1 MLKVEKT
8 FVLTEQGT
16 PMLRRKLKLPE
27 SLNASFRLPVNTSKV
42 ASLALA
48 FVLVTGLAIYFLTS
62 SHVSFLTTSP
72 GAGSANASGGSA
84 GPFGGT
90 SRSGGSTSWSCV
102 SPNLPNKGGA
112 CPLNDGGFT
121 NHPTVTG
128 VGDTNPNILHDVWSG
143 DSHYQATL
151 YANSPGD
158 WKVVVNITEDA
169 GGGVLAYPN
178 VGWYPYP
185 NLPEVPVDSYS
196 SITSSWNVT
205 IPADSRTTTGWAAY
219 DLWLNGGWEN
229 KPDEVMIQP
238 DITANQNYD
247 CKPVATATFGGMPW
261 HLCVFGSERVW
272 KPGTD
277 DQHLINQPSGTVNVL
292 AIIKWM
298 EHNGYLPRNSTW
310 FAESFGFEI
319 CNTSGT
325 VQTFQVNDFTW
336 HQR

>member
-1 MLKVEKT
+1 
-8 FVLTEQGT
+8 
-16 PMLRRKLKLPE
+16 MLRRKLKLPE
-27 SLNASFRLPVNTSKV
+27 SLNGSFRLSVNINKV
-42 ASLALA
+42 ALLALA
-48 FVLVTGLAIYFLTS
+48 FVLVTGLGVYFLTS
-62 SHVSFLTTSP
+62 SHVPILTTAP
-72 GAGSANASGGSA
+72 EAGSGTISGHAASASDANASGGSA
-84 GPFGGT
+84 VNFGGT

-102 SPNLPNKGGA
+102 SPNIPNKGGT
-112 CPLNDGGFT
+112 CPLNDSGFT
-121 NHPTVTG
+121 NHPTITG
-128 VGDTNPNILHDVWSG
+128 IGVNNPGITHNVWSG
-143 DSHYQATL
+143 DRHYQATL
-151 YANSPGD
+151 YANSPSD
-158 WKVVVNITEDA
+158 WKVVVNTINDA

-205 IPADSRTTTGWAAY
+205 IPSDSRTTAGWAGY
-219 DLWLNGGWEN
+219 DLWFNGGWEN

-292 AIIKWM
+292 AILKWM

-310 FAESFGFEI
+310 FAGSFGFEI

-325 VQTFQVNDFTW
+325 IQTFQVNNFTW
-336 HQR
+336 NQR